1 MAADG
6 GRRVMAVDLGG
17 TNIRVAVVSTAGEL
31 THRRAIRTE
40 SRDGHVMVI
49 NRMVDLI
56 NEVADAAGL
65 GPEIPVGA
73 ASPGPLDP
81 NTGIVL
87 FTPNLPG
94 WRDVPLG
101 PALAEGTGRTVR
113 VANDGNCAALG
124 EMRFGSG
131 KGARNL
137 VYLALGTGVG
147 GGVIGNGQLVDGIRG
162 FGAELGHSVVALDGP
177 RCSCGGIG
185 CLESFVAG
193 WAIGRD
199 GELVATTADGEAI
212 LAAAGDSPVSADAVA
227 RAAQGG
233 DPAAIAILARAG
245 HALGAA
251 IGTFINI
258 FNPEVVVIGGGVA
271 AIGDLLLEPA
281 RRAIPSYSFAAN
293 RSCMRIALSSLG
305 DDTALFGAA
314 ALALGDSTDL

>member
-1 MAADG
+1 MAADAG
-6 GRRVMAVDLGG
+6 QRVLAVDLGG
-17 TNIRVAVVSTAGEL
+17 TNIRVAVVSTDGEL
-31 THRRAIRTE
+31 TYRQAIRTDAK
-40 SRDGHVMVI
+40 DGHVRVI
-49 NRMVDLI
+49 QRMIDLV
-56 NEVADAAGL
+56 NEVAATAGL
-65 GPEIPVGA
+65 GPDNPVGV

-101 PALAEGTGRTVR
+101 PSLADGTGRRVS

-131 KGARNL
+131 KGAKNL

-147 GGVIGNGQLVDGIRG
+147 GGVISDGRLVDGIRG
-162 FGAELGHSVVALDGP
+162 FGAELGHSVVSLDGP
-177 RCSCGGIG
+177 RCTCGGIG

-193 WAIGRD
+193 WAIGRE

-212 LAAAGDSPVSADAVA
+212 LAAANGGPVTAGAVA
-227 RAAQGG
+227 TAAQGG
-233 DPAAIAILARAG
+233 DPAAVAILARAG
-245 HALGAA
+245 RALGAA
-251 IGTFINI
+251 IGSFVNI
-258 FNPEVVVIGGGVA
+258 FNPEVIVIGGGVA
-271 AIGDLLLEPA
+271 AIGDLLLGPA
-281 RRAIPSYSFAAN
+281 RHSIPSYSFVAN

-314 ALALGDSTDL
+314 ALALGSTTGV

>member
-6 GRRVMAVDLGG
+6 GRQVLAVDLGG
-17 TNIRVAVVSTAGEL
+17 TNIRVAVVSTSGEL
-31 THRRAIRTE
+31 THRQAIRTDAK
-40 SRDGHVMVI
+40 DGHATVI
-49 NRMVDLI
+49 RRMVELI
-56 NEVADAAGL
+56 NDVADTAVL
-65 GPEIPVGA
+65 DLSVPVGV

-101 PALAEGTGRTVR
+101 PALSKGTGRFVS

-131 KGARNL
+131 QGARNL

-147 GGVIGNGQLVDGIRG
+147 GGVISHGQLVDGIRG

-177 RCSCGGIG
+177 RCTCGGIG

-193 WAIGRD
+193 WAIGHE

-212 LAAAGDSPVSADAVA
+212 LAAAGGGPVTAGAVA
-227 RAAQGG
+227 RAAQDG

-251 IGTFINI
+251 IGAFVNI

-281 RRAIPSYSFAAN
+281 RRAIPSYSFVAN

-314 ALALGDSTDL
+314 ALALGNSTDT

>member
-6 GRRVMAVDLGG
+6 GRRVLAVDLGG
-17 TNIRVAVVSTAGEL
+17 TNIRVAVVSTDGEL
-31 THRRAIRTE
+31 THRRAIPTD
-40 SRDGHVMVI
+40 SKDGHRMVI
-49 NRMVDLI
+49 KRTIDLI
-56 NEVADAAGL
+56 NDVADAAGL
-65 GPEIPVGA
+65 GRDSPVGV

-101 PALAEGTGRTVR
+101 PHLAEGTGRHVS

-131 KGARNL
+131 QGATNL

-147 GGVIGNGQLVDGIRG
+147 GGVISHGQLVDGIRG

-177 RCSCGGIG
+177 RCTCGGIG

-193 WAIGRD
+193 WAIGRE

-212 LAAAGDSPVSADAVA
+212 LAAAGTGPVTAGAVA
-227 RAAQGG
+227 TAAQGG

-251 IGTFINI
+251 IGAFVNI

-281 RRAIPSYSFAAN
+281 RRAIPSYAFVAN
-293 RSCMRIALSSLG
+293 RSCMQIALSSLG

-314 ALALGDSTDL
+314 ALALGNPTDL

>member
-1 MAADG
+1 MAAIG
-6 GRRVMAVDLGG
+6 GERVLAVDLGG
-17 TNIRVAVVSTAGEL
+17 TNIRVAVVSSEGEL
-31 THRRAIRTE
+31 THRRAVPTDSKE
-40 SRDGHVMVI
+40 GHVAVI
-49 NRMVDLI
+49 QRMVDLI
-56 NEVADAAGL
+56 NTVAREASL
-65 GPEIPVGA
+65 GPDNPVGV

-94 WRDVPLG
+94 WRDVALG
-101 PALAEGTGRTVR
+101 PLLAEGTGRTVS

-147 GGVIGNGQLVDGIRG
+147 GGVISDGRLVDGIRG

-177 RCSCGGIG
+177 RCTCGGIG
-185 CLESFVAG
+185 CLESYVAG
-193 WAIGRD
+193 WAIGRE

-212 LAAAGDSPVSADAVA
+212 LEAAGGGSITAGAVA
-227 RAAQGG
+227 KAAERG
-233 DPAAIAILARAG
+233 DPAATAILERAG
-245 HALGAA
+245 SALGAA
-251 IGTFINI
+251 IGSFVNI

-281 RRAIPSYSFAAN
+281 RRAIPNYSFVAN

-314 ALALGDSTDL
+314 ALALGSSTGA